1 MKKISLLISIILVS
15 ILSFSQDNPNQD
27 AKYLKI
33 MTQTIESMDNAS
45 DSDEYLNCANQ
56 FERIAMAEKNQWIPY
71 YYGAY
76 TLITMSFDE
85 PDGNQRDLLL
95 DRAQLLLDQ
104 ALELAPEE
112 SELHTLQAFLY
123 PSRIL
128 VDPMGRGMLYMEKMF
143 TSLGTAKAL
152 NPDNPRIY
160 FLEGVNKLN
169 LPPSMGGG
177 PGVAQPIL
185 EEADAKFK
193 AFHNDD
199 PLWPGWGEEANKAEL
214 YKLQQQS
221 E

>member
-1 MKKISLLISIILVS
+1 MKKISFLLTIILVS
-15 ILSFSQDNPNQD
+15 ISSFSQDQT
-27 AKYLKI
+27 YLKI

-45 DSDEYLNCANQ
+45 DRDEYLNCANQ

-95 DRAQLLLDQ
+95 DRAQLLHDQ

-112 SELHTLQAFLY
+112 SELHVLQSFLY

-152 NPDNPRIY
+152 NPDNPRTY

-177 PGVAQPIL
+177 PDVAKPIL
-185 EEADAKFK
+185 KEAEAKFK
-193 AFHNDD
+193 AFHNEN
-199 PLWPGWGEEANKAEL
+199 PLWPSWGEDANSAEL
-214 YKLQQQS
+214 DKLQQQP